1 MESPQTAQ
9 DPTDIRGSMSRF
21 AKTGFEP
28 TISWRATQARAGTAH
43 PRLLF
48 QPSTPAD
55 CQLSLYSAAVS
66 RGPITASSTSTAPN
80 TRRPLG
86 FSRTEPNLSFG
97 SSSSSSNP
105 PTMFPPFRTAQ
116 DVINLVYTDGK
127 RADELQPFGAGGSN
141 ASGSRSNS
149 QVGSGLFGSDAM
161 GGGGGATETSMDD
174 DGDGFDLD
182 EVYGAPSSSSFNFPS
197 SSQGQAGDSQDSART
212 VTQRMKRAYE
222 DPGAATVLLGEGEGG
237 GDDEEMVPTDVED
250 EGEDEAADL
259 PKKSMF
265 GQGRKIAGAKRT
277 FGRTQSL
284 PSSAFSGQMEF

>member
-1 MESPQTAQ
+1 M
-9 DPTDIRGSMSRF
+9 
-21 AKTGFEP
+21 TG
-28 TISWRATQARAGTAH
+28 A
-43 PRLLF
+43 
-48 QPSTPAD
+48 
-55 CQLSLYSAAVS
+55 
-66 RGPITASSTSTAPN
+66 STSTAPN

-105 PTMFPPFRTAQ
+105 PNMFPPFQTAQ
-116 DVINLVYTDGK
+116 DIINLVYTDGK
-127 RADELQPFGAGGSN
+127 RADELQPFGAGGSQT
-141 ASGSRSNS
+141 SGSRSNS

-182 EVYGAPSSSSFNFPS
+182 EVYGAPSSSSFNIPS
-197 SSQGQAGDSQDSART
+197 SSQGQGESQDSTRT

-222 DPGAATVLLGEGEGG
+222 DPVANAASLGNGEGAE
-237 GDDEEMVPTDVED
+237 DDEDMVPTDVED

-259 PKKSMF
+259 PKTNMF
-265 GQGRKIAGAKRT
+265 GQGRKIAGAKRS
-277 FGRTQSL
+277 FARTQSL